1 MQVYIL
7 KRFSL
12 VVLFIFIIGCSHPIL
27 TTKPNTTYLYNIPS
41 IAQFLPH
48 EETRSIKKTAT
59 SHEERVHQLFEK
71 VFKFDQEFAIELGRL
86 PEFQDGVNEREILA
100 LENFVNFLSV
110 STDNDKAALGKI
122 LSIGK
127 PKYRQFSSPLQAL
140 FWLAEKRELK
150 REKNPLQ
157 DYCLDKLLSKA
168 WTFTTEFSEEEAIA
182 IIGNLKNKEKVE
194 EILKRYR
201 NGEISLN
208 ELNQWFNTDRS
219 SDEKILE
226 ALYHDKK
233 IFSKYKGKDK
243 WSDFSIVV
251 DRLNSPE
258 LVDYYQR
265 KNFRYQYRRD
275 PIGSA
280 YQIFKTKSGQCADYT
295 EFAVWCLKKAGYNAF
310 EYHVPSPTRD
320 PYHIVCRFEDKGKWF
335 IMDNGRPFPFGIIEA
350 KKYREGY

>member
-157 DYCLDKLLSKA
+157 DYCLDKLLRMHLQLPLS
-168 WTFTTEFSEEEAIA
+168 F
-182 IIGNLKNKEKVE
+182 
-194 EILKRYR
+194 
-201 NGEISLN
+201 
-208 ELNQWFNTDRS
+208 
-219 SDEKILE
+219 
-226 ALYHDKK
+226 
-233 IFSKYKGKDK
+233 
-243 WSDFSIVV
+243 
-251 DRLNSPE
+251 
-258 LVDYYQR
+258 QR
-265 KNFRYQYRRD
+265 K
-275 PIGSA
+275 
-280 YQIFKTKSGQCADYT
+280 
-295 EFAVWCLKKAGYNAF
+295 
-310 EYHVPSPTRD
+310 
-320 PYHIVCRFEDKGKWF
+320 
-335 IMDNGRPFPFGIIEA
+335 RP
-350 KKYREGY
+350 